1 MLNII
6 ESLDNVYGEIADI
19 WMKIIGMFS
28 DVDFTILYDWLPSD
42 IQGVITAVIA
52 VFIFLALIGL
62 IKKAI
67 LFLG

>member
-6 ESLDNVYGEIADI
+6 ESLDNVYGELADMWLRI
-19 WMKIIGMFS
+19 VGMFS

>member
-6 ESLDNVYGEIADI
+6 ESLDNVYGELADM
-19 WMKIIGMFS
+19 WTRVIGMFS
-28 DVDFTILYDWLPSD
+28 DVDFTILYDWLPND